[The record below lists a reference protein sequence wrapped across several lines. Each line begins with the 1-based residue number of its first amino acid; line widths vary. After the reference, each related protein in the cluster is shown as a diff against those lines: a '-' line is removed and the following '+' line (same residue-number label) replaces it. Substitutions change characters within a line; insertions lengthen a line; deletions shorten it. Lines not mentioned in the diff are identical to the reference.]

1 MNNTTKTYSEA
12 SNTNYNSDN
21 CKNSSGN
28 KRKHNEFSQHGKE
41 NVVKFCERHG
51 IEYIP
56 IALTIFTKID
66 ENGKKTKT
74 KALEKD
80 FLGCRPKQT
89 DFDEKPDLVKRRVSR
104 FKNYPR
110 EYTHVA
116 MQTFITEFFLYIYI

>member
-1 MNNTTKTYSEA
+1 MKIDNIKVFVFDFDGVLTNNIV
-12 SNTNYNSDN
+12 
-21 CKNSSGN
+21 
-28 KRKHNEFSQHGKE
+28 Q
-41 NVVKFCERHG
+41 
-51 IEYIP
+51 
-56 IALTIFTKID
+56 ID
-66 ENGKKTKT
+66 ENGKETKT

-80 FLGCRPKQT
+80 FLGCRPKQM